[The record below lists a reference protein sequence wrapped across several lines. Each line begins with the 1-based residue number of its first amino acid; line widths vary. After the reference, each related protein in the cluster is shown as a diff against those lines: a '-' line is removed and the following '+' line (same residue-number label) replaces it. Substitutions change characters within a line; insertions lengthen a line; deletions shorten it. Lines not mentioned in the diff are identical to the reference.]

1 MTLSAARMMN
11 VSSVG
16 VPDLQ
21 TVGARCYLL
30 MDLTRMT
37 QPTANLLQ
45 KTLLTRSEEKYNL
58 RQTLPVEARGVTV
71 TELPYRYL
79 RRSKSEKSLLRT
91 TNYVSKLLRI
101 HY

>member
-1 MTLSAARMMN
+1 MTGWMTLSAARMMN

-58 RQTLPVEARGVTV
+58 RQTI
-71 TELPYRYL
+71 PY
-79 RRSKSEKSLLRT
+79 SLQ
-91 TNYVSKLLRI
+91 SRI
-101 HY
+101 EV